1 MSEAGGRA
9 LSASDHNKATVQPRA
24 AALWLLGLTLA
35 LLVLL
40 ASGGEPTTHLLRYER
55 AAIFG
60 GELWRLVTGHLVHG
74 STRHLLLN
82 CGGLLLIGA
91 LFSRDYSAA
100 EWLFIAFLS
109 MAVIDLGFVFY
120 EPQLMWYVGI
130 SGVLHGA
137 LAAGAASWW
146 ERESRP
152 LALAWMALLIGKLV
166 WEQMHGALPLSG
178 DLPVVVDAHLYG
190 ALGGA
195 LAAALLA
202 LRRRDWPFRRRS
214 L

>member
-1 MSEAGGRA
+1 MSAA
-9 LSASDHNKATVQPRA
+9 DHNKAIVKHRRG
-24 AALWLLGLTLA
+24 LWLLGLTLA

-40 ASGGEPTTHLLRYER
+40 ALGGEPTTHLLRYER
-55 AAIFG
+55 AAILG
-60 GELWRLVTGHLVHG
+60 GDLWRLVTGHLVHG
-74 STRHLLLN
+74 STQHLLLN
-82 CGGLLLIGA
+82 GAGLLLIGA
-91 LFSRDYSAA
+91 LFPRDYSPG

-109 MAVIDLGFVFY
+109 LVVIDLGFVFY
-120 EPQLMWYVGI
+120 EPQLTWYVGV

-146 ERESRP
+146 EREARP
-152 LALAWMALLIGKLV
+152 LALALTAVLVGKLA
-166 WEQMHGALPLSG
+166 WEQMQGALPLSG

-195 LAAALLA
+195 LAAASLA
-202 LRRRDWPFRRRS
+202 VRKRDWPFRRRS